1 MIELDGSRYSGSGT
15 IVRQAVMFSALT
27 GQAVHLVNARAKR
40 PKPGL
45 RAQHVRVVSSIGE
58 LVGAKIEGL
67 RVGSMELTFEP
78 GALRAQRQYVWDIGS
93 AGSTTMVALAVLPV
107 LAFASSSVAVE
118 LRGGLFQDFAPSL
131 FHLQHVV
138 LPLLGRMGLEVQV
151 EMDRPG
157 YVPVGDGI
165 VRLRVRPIR
174 EALKSLRQDRQGRI
188 ERVWGIALS
197 SRLEERRVSTRM
209 AEAAKASLAEAGY
222 RAEIEERNDVTSLQP
237 GAALALFADLEDGV
251 RLGADRAGALGRTA
265 EAIGRYAA
273 RQLLEDLR
281 AGATLDRYA
290 ADQIIPFAALAEG
303 ESRFRIPA
311 VTEHVRT
318 NAWLAETFLHVRV
331 ELGNRELVVA
341 GAGVRPPVAACE
353 DPKAGWGGRPD
364 S

>member
-27 GQAVHLVNARAKR
+27 GRAVRLVNARVKR

-45 RAQHVRVVSSIGE
+45 RAQHVQVVSSIGE

-67 RVGSMELTFEP
+67 HVGSTELTFEP
-78 GALRAQRQYVWDIGS
+78 GALRAGRRYVWDIGS
-93 AGSTTMVALAVLPV
+93 AGSTTMLALAVLPV
-107 LAFASSSVAVE
+107 LAFASSPVAVE

-131 FHLQHVV
+131 FHLQHVM
-138 LPLLGRMGLEVQV
+138 LPLLERMGLEADA
-151 EMDRPG
+151 EMTRPG
-157 YVPVGDGI
+157 YVPAGNGI
-165 VRLRVRPIR
+165 LALRVRPVQETLR
-174 EALKSLRQDRQGRI
+174 SLRSDRPGPV

-197 SRLEERRVSTRM
+197 SHLEERRVSERM
-209 AEAAKASLAEAGY
+209 ADTAKESLAEAGY

-237 GAALALFADLEDGV
+237 GAAMALFADLEGGV
-251 RLGADRAGALGRTA
+251 RLGADRAGALRRTA
-265 EAIGRYAA
+265 EAIGRQAA

-303 ESRFRIPA
+303 ESRFRIP
-311 VTEHVRT
+311 VETEHVRT
-318 NAWLAETFLHVRV
+318 NAWLAETFLDARV
-331 ELGNRELVVA
+331 KLRERELVIT
-341 GAGVRPPVAACE
+341 GAGVRRPVRE
-353 DPKAGWGGRPD
+353 ESETVREGRLD